1 LGVFTNPPDYLI
13 EADASSATYPL
24 AFAAATGASV
34 TVLNIGAKSMQ
45 GDSAFA
51 TSVLEKMGCAVSQT
65 DTTTTVTGPA
75 GPLLPLEKIDME
87 TMTDAFL
94 TATTL
99 AALAP
104 GRTEIF
110 GIANQHVKECDRIH
124 AQVSQLE
131 KFGVRGEELADGIV
145 VHGPDSQSDIKA
157 VGGGDEESVYCFDDH
172 RVAMSFSILACGLKK
187 PTLVLE
193 RRCVE
198 KTWPGLFK
206 IG

>member
-1 LGVFTNPPDYLI
+1 M
-13 EADASSATYPL
+13 
-24 AFAAATGASV
+24 
-34 TVLNIGAKSMQ
+34 TVLNIGEKSMQ

-51 TSVLEKMGCAVSQT
+51 TSVLKKMGCAVSQT
-65 DTTTTVTGPA
+65 YTTTTVTGPA
-75 GPLLPLEKIDME
+75 GSLLPLERIDME

-104 GRTEIF
+104 GRTEIY

-124 AQVSQLE
+124 AMVSQLA

-145 VHGPDSQSDIKA
+145 IHGPDSKSDIKM
-157 VGGGDEESVYCFDDH
+157 VGGVDAVSVYCFDDH
-172 RVAMSFSILACGLKK
+172 RVAMSFSVLACGLKE
-187 PTLVLE
+187 PTLILE

-198 KTWPGLFK
+198 KTWPGIFQLD
-206 IG
+206 